1 MVKISKWFDGYQ
13 APAVLMIDDLSD
25 GYIDI
30 HKEPYKNDWGYL
42 CDTEESAYTFLQR
55 ELLVHYPDIKITF
68 FVPYARHN
76 VINETRD
83 NYKKYAVGEREA
95 FTDFLK
101 RLLKQGHEIAHHGS
115 NHGRYIDPEKID
127 TANNFI
133 HEWQLFESVEE
144 GVAVTLKGKKV
155 FREIV
160 GTEVTG
166 GKYCGYL
173 QRSNSADIIDACGF
187 EYWCIDA
194 KLDPKESDTYLFGK
208 NNVIAFP
215 TNFNGNAFVRL
226 KYKTGREKR
235 DNLKRFTRFLQPL
248 YNITQYHKL
257 ETLYKLGNIISIQ
270 EHISPATS
278 SGSIQASNIVS
289 DMESLQKIFAYLSK
303 KSIWYATC
311 GEIARYIYV
320 RDQCRIEHR
329 KNEIVIIFDN
339 PKRLDNTKVTV
350 ESEKAF
356 VLEDSDGRRHD
367 SQKGDGKYFLS
378 LSVHEGE
385 NRYLLLEGAEA

>member
-1 MVKISKWFDGYQ
+1 MEQRQNKEGRIMVKISKWLDGYQ

-30 HKEPYKNDWGYL
+30 YQESYKNDWGYL
-42 CDTEESAYTFLQR
+42 CDAEGSAYAFLKRQ
-55 ELLVHYPDIKITF
+55 LLSLYPDIKITF

-83 NYKKYAVGEREA
+83 NYKKFAVGEREA
-95 FTDFLK
+95 FTAFLK
-101 RLLKQGHEIAHHGS
+101 RLLEEGHEIAHHGS
-115 NHGRYIDPEKID
+115 NHGRYIDPDTID

-144 GVAVTLKGKKV
+144 GVAVTMEGKKV

-173 QRSNSADIIDACGF
+173 QRSNSQDII
-187 EYWCIDA
+187 
-194 KLDPKESDTYLFGK
+194 
-208 NNVIAFP
+208 
-215 TNFNGNAFVRL
+215 FNGNAFVRL
-226 KYKTGREKR
+226 KYKTGRKKR

-248 YNITQYHKL
+248 YNMTQYHKL
-257 ETLYKLGNIISIQ
+257 EQLYKLGNIISIQ

-278 SGSIQASNIVS
+278 SGNIQASNIVS

-320 RDQCRIEHR
+320 RDHCHIEQH
-329 KNEIVIIFDN
+329 KNELVVRFDN
-339 PKRLDNTKVTV
+339 IKRLGNAKVTI
-350 ESEKAF
+350 ESKKAF
-356 VLEDSDGRRHD
+356 SLKENEGRLWDSEEGH
-367 SQKGDGKYFLS
+367 GKYFVTLY
-378 LSVHEGE
+378 LQDGE
-385 NRYLLLEGAEA
+385 NRYAFIEGGER

>member
-1 MVKISKWFDGYQ
+1 MVKISKWLDGYQ

-30 HKEPYKNDWGYL
+30 YQESYKNDWGYL
-42 CDTEESAYTFLQR
+42 CDAEGSAYAFLKRQ
-55 ELLVHYPDIKITF
+55 LLSLYPDIKITF

-83 NYKKYAVGEREA
+83 NYKKFAVGEREA
-95 FTDFLK
+95 FTAFLK
-101 RLLKQGHEIAHHGS
+101 RLLEEGHEIAHHGS
-115 NHGRYIDPEKID
+115 NHGRYIDPDTID

-144 GVAVTLKGKKV
+144 GVAVTMEGKKV

-173 QRSNSADIIDACGF
+173 QRSNSQDIIDACGF

-208 NNVIAFP
+208 NRVIAFP

-226 KYKTGREKR
+226 KYKTGRKKR

-248 YNITQYHKL
+248 YNMTQYHKL
-257 ETLYKLGNIISIQ
+257 EQLYKLGNIISIQ

-278 SGSIQASNIVS
+278 SGNIQASNIVS

-320 RDQCRIEHR
+320 RDHCHIEQH
-329 KNEIVIIFDN
+329 KNELVVRFDN
-339 PKRLDNTKVTV
+339 IKRLGNAKVTI
-350 ESEKAF
+350 ESKKAF
-356 VLEDSDGRRHD
+356 SLKENEGRLWDSEEGH
-367 SQKGDGKYFLS
+367 GKYFVTLY
-378 LSVHEGE
+378 LQDGE
-385 NRYLLLEGAEA
+385 NRYAFIEGGER

>member
-1 MVKISKWFDGYQ
+1 MVKISKWLDGYQ

-42 CDTEESAYTFLQR
+42 CDTEESVYAFLQR
-55 ELLVHYPDIKITF
+55 ELLAHYPDIKITF

-83 NYKKYAVGEREA
+83 NYEKYAVGEREA
-95 FTDFLK
+95 FTAFLK

-115 NHGRYIDPEKID
+115 NHGRYIDHEKID

-144 GVAVTLKGKKV
+144 GVTVTLKGKKV

-226 KYKTGREKR
+226 KYKTGRKKR

-278 SGSIQASNIVS
+278 SGNIQASNIVS

-339 PKRLDNTKVTV
+339 TKRLDNTKVTV
-350 ESEKAF
+350 ESENAF
-356 VLEDSDGRRHD
+356 ALEDSDGRRLD
-367 SQKGDGKYFLS
+367 SQKRDGKYFLS
-378 LSVHEGE
+378 LSVDEGE
-385 NRYLLLEGAEA
+385 NRYLLLEGAEE